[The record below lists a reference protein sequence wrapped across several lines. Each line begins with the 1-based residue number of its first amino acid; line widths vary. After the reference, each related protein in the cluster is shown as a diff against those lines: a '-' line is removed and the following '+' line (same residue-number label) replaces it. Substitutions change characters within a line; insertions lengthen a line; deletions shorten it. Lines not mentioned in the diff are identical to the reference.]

1 MFIIS
6 TSPRNS
12 STSCTSDNYST
23 SPYQYILDTSCF
35 MHAIW
40 PIGSVVRS
48 TEYRHCS
55 HSCITFPRFARP
67 PDTHM
72 RLHFALS
79 MRPDLLSH
87 FGPH

>member
-1 MFIIS
+1 FIIS

-40 PIGSVVRS
+40 PIGSV
-48 TEYRHCS
+48 T
-55 HSCITFPRFARP
+55 ARCKEDRP
-67 PDTHM
+67 AHNYMFLSNFVQTHM